1 MRPSAMSNSALSST
15 LRLRPEGSSLPK
27 GSGPN
32 GGDHNQRV
40 CEFYE
45 MGREELYARGRQK
58 QRVAARRLAIYWAV
72 RESGLTGISLA
83 RRNHLTQPSIVYA
96 VQRGEKIAREG
107 NYQLLN

>member
-1 MRPSAMSNSALSST
+1 MSNSALSST

-32 GGDHNQRV
+32 VIELTDDNQRV

-45 MGREELYARGRQK
+45 IGSEELYARGQQ
-58 QRVAARRLAIYWAV
+58 QRVEARRLAIYWAV
-72 RESGLTGISLA
+72 RELGLTGISLA
-83 RRNHLTQPSIVYA
+83 RRYHLTQQSIVHA
-96 VQRGEKIAREG
+96 VQRGDKIARER

>member
-1 MRPSAMSNSALSST
+1 VRPSAMSNSALSST

-32 GGDHNQRV
+32 GGDHDQRV
-40 CEFYE
+40 CEFCE
-45 MGREELYARGRQK
+45 IGREELYARGRQ
-58 QRVAARRLAIYWAV
+58 QRVEARSLAIYWAV

-83 RRNHLTQPSIVYA
+83 RRNHLTHQSIVYT
-96 VQRGEKIAREG
+96 VHRGDKIAREG

>member
-1 MRPSAMSNSALSST
+1 VRPSAMSNSALSST

-45 MGREELYARGRQK
+45 IGSEELYARGQQ
-58 QRVAARRLAIYWAV
+58 QRVEARRLAIYWAV
-72 RESGLTGISLA
+72 RELGLTEISLA
-83 RRNHLTQPSIVYA
+83 RRYHLTQPSIVYA

-107 NYQLLN
+107 DYQLLN